1 MLGRFNR
8 SFFYTSILSICLSH
22 AFAQADFI
30 VSDSHETLLSPS
42 SPLKQQAA
50 QLNLAA
56 DPVWRKL
63 IFFRQYAEVISPK
76 FYLSDMAA
84 QHVQAITS
92 QQELD
97 ATLDAFERDPKL
109 ICQYPARY
117 YWLSGKLTG
126 LPRDSLATCKNLP
139 NANQDIRFVLVS
151 GYLKNPVSSFGHVL
165 ITIGEEGEKQN
176 LLDNAY
182 NYGAVIPNG
191 QNSVEYVVK
200 GLLGR
205 YPAGFANTKFFK
217 QDTMYAK
224 NEQRDMWIYTLN
236 LTDEQRALLIYHLAE
251 LKNHY
256 LDYFFIKQNCAYRTG
271 ELLEL
276 ISDIDI
282 THRITPWYSPEYV
295 FHQLE
300 EYRTTHPDFIKSVE
314 YLPSDQKQLYVMFA
328 KMPQPLQQGI
338 NQYIRTGSLS
348 LVNALTAD
356 DQIKALDFLIAY
368 LNFKQTENKNENAKT
383 QYKTQ
388 KKQLMRM
395 RFQLPVSDENQM
407 VVPVRPS
414 PALGEKPSKVSLG
427 FGRDQGY
434 LGFTLYD
441 KNLLTSDS
449 SGHDEFRML
458 DFSWIYRQHKLELQS
473 ADFIHIL
480 KIEDIS
486 QPLAGEKKF
495 SWSFNLGAKQD
506 LFTGDL
512 HRPYAQGSWGVGY
525 DFNSSLT
532 GYGLLGG
539 ELNDSR
545 AMVDA
550 ISEIGLVYRR
560 ERLGFTLK
568 EYLQE
573 RYRQGL
579 AHDTRFELKY
589 QLAKNADIKL
599 MLSRQNNAL
608 MYQYFW

>member
-8 SFFYTSILSICLSH
+8 SFVYTGILSICLSH

-30 VSDSHETLLSPS
+30 VSDSHEILLSPS
-42 SPLKQQAA
+42 SLLKQQAA

-63 IFFRQYAEVISPK
+63 IFFRQHAEIITPK
-76 FYLSDMAA
+76 FYLSDLGA
-84 QHVQAITS
+84 QHLMSLTP

-126 LPRDSLATCKNLP
+126 LSREPLTSCKNLP

-165 ITIGEEGEKQN
+165 ITIGDEGEKQN

-236 LTDEQRALLIYHLAE
+236 LTDEQRTLLIYHLAE
-251 LKNHY
+251 VKNHF
-256 LDYFFIKQNCAYRTG
+256 LDYYFIKQNCAYRTG

-276 ISDIDI
+276 ISDIQI
-282 THRITPWYSPEYV
+282 TDRVSPWYSPEYV
-295 FHQLE
+295 FHQIE
-300 EYRTTHPDFIKSVE
+300 EYRTTHPDFIKRVE
-314 YLPSDQKQLYVMFA
+314 YLPSDQKQLYVTFA
-328 KMPQPLQQGI
+328 KMSKSLQQGI
-338 NQYIRTGSLS
+338 NHFIRTSDLS
-348 LVNALTAD
+348 LIQSLAAE
-356 DQIKALDFLIAY
+356 DQTRALDFLIAY
-368 LNFKQTENKNENAKT
+368 LNFKQTENKNENQVT
-383 QYKTQ
+383 QYEAQ

-395 RFQLPVSDENQM
+395 RFQLPVSDEDPT
-407 VVPVRPS
+407 VIPPRAS
-414 PALGEKPSKVSLG
+414 PALGEKPSKLSLG

-458 DFSWIYRQHKLELQS
+458 DFSWVYRQHKLELQS

-495 SWSFNLGAKQD
+495 SWSFNLGTKQD

-512 HRPYAQGSWGVGY
+512 HRPYAQGGWGVGY
-525 DFNSSLT
+525 DFSSNLT
-532 GYGLLGG
+532 GYSLLGA
-539 ELNDSR
+539 ELNDSH

-550 ISEIGLVYRR
+550 VSEMGLVYQR
-560 ERLGFTLK
+560 EKFGFTLK

-589 QLAKNADIKL
+589 QLAKNVDLRL